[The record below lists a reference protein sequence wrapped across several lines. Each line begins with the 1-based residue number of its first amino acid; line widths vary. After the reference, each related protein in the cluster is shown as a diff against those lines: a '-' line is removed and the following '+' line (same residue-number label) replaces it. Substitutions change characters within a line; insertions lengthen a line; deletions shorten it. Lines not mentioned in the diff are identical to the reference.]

1 MVNSRAKGSSFE
13 LSIGKLIYEH
23 LGVTVRRDLE
33 QYRESNHGDLIG
45 LDGWTIECKRY
56 ADNSAFLHRPEWWTQ
71 TTNAAGDNTHPVL
84 IYKFDRRPVRCVFP
98 IHVINGDWTRKNNE
112 VVTTSFE
119 TWCYVVREAQAL
131 EIETK

>member
-1 MVNSRAKGSSFE
+1 MVNSRAKGVSFE
-13 LSIGKLIYEH
+13 NSIGKLIYEH

-71 TTNAAGDNTHPVL
+71 TTNAAGD
-84 IYKFDRRPVRCVFP
+84 
-98 IHVINGDWTRKNNE
+98 
-112 VVTTSFE
+112 
-119 TWCYVVREAQAL
+119 QAR
-131 EIETK
+131 IRS